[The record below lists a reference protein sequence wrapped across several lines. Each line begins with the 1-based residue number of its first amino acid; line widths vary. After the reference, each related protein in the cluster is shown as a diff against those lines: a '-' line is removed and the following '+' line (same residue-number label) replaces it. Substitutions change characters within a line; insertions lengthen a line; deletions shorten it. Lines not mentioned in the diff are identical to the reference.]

1 MVDSPWSEISLSISE
16 QLHFKIIATEDLLP
30 YRSAP
35 DKRTHKHNG
44 NQNKRINFIGTS
56 DVFKFDVQEV

>member
-16 QLHFKIIATEDLLP
+16 QLHFKIIATGDLFP

-35 DKRTHKHNG
+35 D
-44 NQNKRINFIGTS
+44 NK
-56 DVFKFDVQEV
+56 DL